1 MPSISQLSLIHRAF
15 VPVNQALKALGATPL
30 CTDNYCYWSSTEY
43 EKEPGYYYRERLWD
57 GLILCY
63 GSDEYQSSTMNLTRA
78 VRPVA
83 LSR

>member
-63 GSDEYQSSTMNLTRA
+63 GSDEYLTSTMNLTRA
-78 VRPVA
+78 VRPVT